1 MSGHSK
7 WSTIK
12 RKKAAVD
19 AKRGAAFTR
28 VSKDITL
35 AARDGGGDIEMNP
48 ALRLAIQKAKAVN
61 MPKDNIERAIKK
73 GTGDL
78 PGMKFED
85 YVYEGYGPG
94 GVAILLSVLTDN
106 KNRTVPEIRH
116 LMSKNGGNLGEPG
129 CVNWMFEKK
138 GIITV
143 SKENSNENELF
154 ETAIDLGADDF
165 NAEDEN
171 NFTIITSPELFGD
184 VGKGLEEAGIEIESG
199 ELALEPQNKV
209 NVAGN
214 DAVSLLKLLDLLEEY
229 EDVQKVY
236 TNFEIDDDELA
247 KISSEL

>member
-154 ETAIDLGADDF
+154 ETALDLGADDF

-171 NFTIITSPELFGD
+171 NFTIFTSPEFFGD
-184 VGKGLEEAGIEIESG
+184 VSKGLEEAGIEIESG